1 MIDDI
6 VSFTDSIGPKGFII
20 LKNLKTGEILV
31 KKHNMIVKNGRKYL
45 FDIFMDKQSTSNDG
59 INYEIATGDGNLKN
73 YKLNKL
79 QFGHGINETIYE
91 STGLENPLKSE
102 SEGIIVSGQ
111 TGKPVSESSYFKIE
125 YTFKFEFNS
134 SEAAATTISE
144 LGLFLTS
151 DETTAEDKMFSRVT
165 FDPVPIN
172 ANTEFELKYYVY
184 F

>member
-1 MIDDI
+1 MIDDV

-45 FDIFMDKQSTSNDG
+45 FDIFMEKQPANSDGG
-59 INYEIATGDGNLKN
+59 INYEGAITDSLKD

-79 QFGHGINETIYE
+79 KFGYGINETVYE
-91 STGLENPLKSE
+91 STELGSPLESGSGSIIISE
-102 SEGIIVSGQ
+102 Q
-111 TGKPVSESSYFKIE
+111 TGTPISDSSYFKIE
-125 YTFKFEFNS
+125 YTFKFKFNS

-144 LGLFLTS
+144 LGLFLTLNN
-151 DETTAEDKMFSRVT
+151 TTPDIMFSRVT